1 MSKVL
6 GLDKKDTGTVLR
18 WITIL
23 MVLLTTI
30 VIVSF
35 TYIITVRPEGWI
47 LPGMVLR
54 WSMFGAEVN
63 GVKILEMNNDV
74 LLGLMLLFGI
84 PLGLLF
90 LTGVPL
96 IFFRSLHAS
105 GEYKMFRDAKKR
117 LNFIIRHGSRREKG
131 VVAFV
136 IVSFTT
142 AYVYLLLLALDTVGK
157 INWVPLE
164 GLLFFFVLL
173 NTCLL
178 IVRRVIH

>member
-18 WITIL
+18 RITIL

-30 VIVSF
+30 VIASF
-35 TYIITVRPEGWI
+35 TCIITVRPEGWI

-63 GVKILEMNNDV
+63 GVKILEMNNV

-131 VVAFV
+131 VV
-136 IVSFTT
+136 
-142 AYVYLLLLALDTVGK
+142 
-157 INWVPLE
+157 
-164 GLLFFFVLL
+164 
-173 NTCLL
+173 
-178 IVRRVIH
+178 